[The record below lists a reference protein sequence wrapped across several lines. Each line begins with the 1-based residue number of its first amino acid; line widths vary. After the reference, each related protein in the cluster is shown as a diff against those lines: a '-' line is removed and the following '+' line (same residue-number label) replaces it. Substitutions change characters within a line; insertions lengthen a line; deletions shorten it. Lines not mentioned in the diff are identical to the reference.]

1 MQVND
6 GPMRGAFELLRK
18 LKPIHLCVALTVL
31 MLIRAT
37 YIVGQ
42 PEELRV
48 TFMPD
53 DAFYYFTLARNFAD
67 LGQWT
72 SDGGISHT
80 TGFHLLNAYVLA
92 AISWMGVKQLPEA
105 GLFINTLA
113 GIASC
118 WILTGL
124 TSRHFGRLP
133 ALLCAPIFTSYPYL
147 SGAVSGMEWG
157 FCLFFICAYLKALAP
172 VDRHLSA
179 WPPAWHALLWG
190 LLMELSRS
198 DAGLVA
204 AAMLIAATIFRKNK
218 GGVPLLWRAFTG
230 QIGALI
236 GLALTFVHTYTLRG
250 ALLTGSA
257 EVKHEWASKSSF
269 ADALRS
275 GYRLFL
281 QSAGLPRNTQGPIL
295 LALIACTAVFI
306 IWKIWRRRGIL
317 IAASQHEPPNA
328 PAITQPAITLSV
340 GALMACAGYFL
351 IFSQNAAV
359 LFWYSALIIPELAII
374 TAAIT
379 RALLATRNISL
390 IYAETFGALLL
401 ATLGLA
407 TSLNPIESHHQYM
420 RTAAQYV
427 STQSANSRFGSW
439 NAGIIGYYS
448 PRGMVINLD
457 GLVNDDVIPYIKIN
471 RLDAYITKSK
481 ICYLIDFEKAITRP
495 EAQRTGGFLS
505 QKFNNSIKNL
515 SSISNK
521 SEYLDSAMQVFEWDP
536 GNKDQRTPLRPAQ
549 SQETGTR

>member
-1 MQVND
+1 
-6 GPMRGAFELLRK
+6 MRGAFELIRK

-157 FCLFFICAYLKALAP
+157 LCLFFICAYLKALTP

-179 WPPAWHALLWG
+179 WPPAWHAFLWG

-204 AAMLIAATIFRKNK
+204 AAMLIAAIIFRKNK
-218 GGVPLLWRAFTG
+218 GGAPLLWRAFTG
-230 QIGALI
+230 LIGALI

-250 ALLTGSA
+250 SILTGSA
-257 EVKHEWASKSSF
+257 EVKHEWASKISF

-281 QSAGLPRNTQGPIL
+281 QTAGLPRNSQGSIL
-295 LALIACTAVFI
+295 LVLIACTVIFVL
-306 IWKIWRRRGIL
+306 WKIWRRHGIL
-317 IAASQHEPPNA
+317 IAACRHESPNA
-328 PAITQPAITLSV
+328 QAITQPAVTLSL
-340 GALMACAGYFL
+340 GSLIACVGYFF

-379 RALLATRNISL
+379 KALLATKNNSL
-390 IYAETFGALLL
+390 IYAETMGALLL
-401 ATLGLA
+401 VALELTK
-407 TSLNPIESHHQYM
+407 SPNPIEPHHQYM
-420 RTAAQYV
+420 REAAQYV
-427 STQSANSRFGSW
+427 SAQSANSRFGSW

-448 PRGMVINLD
+448 PRGKLINLD
-457 GLVNDDVIPYIKIN
+457 GLVNDDAIPYIKRN
-471 RLDAYITKSK
+471 ELDVYITKSK
-481 ICYLIDFEKAITRP
+481 VGYLIDFEKAVTRP

-505 QKFNNSIKNL
+505 QKFINSIKNP
-515 SSISNK
+515 SSISK
-521 SEYLDSAMQVFEWDP
+521 KTDYLDSAMQVFEWTP
-536 GNKDQRTPLRPAQ
+536 GHTD
-549 SQETGTR
+549 

>member
-80 TGFHLLNAYVLA
+80 TGFHLLNAYALA
-92 AISWMGVKQLPEA
+92 AISWMGVQRLPEA

-118 WILTGL
+118 WILIGL
-124 TSRHFGRLP
+124 TSRHFGRFP

-157 FCLFFICAYLKALAP
+157 FCLFFICAYLKALTP
-172 VDRHLSA
+172 LDRHGSA
-179 WPPAWHALLWG
+179 WPPAWHAFLWG

-204 AAMLIAATIFRKNK
+204 AAMFMAALIFRKNK
-218 GGVPLLWRAFTG
+218 GMAPLLRRALIGLT
-230 QIGALI
+230 GALI
-236 GLALTFVHTYTLRG
+236 GLALTFAHTYTLRG
-250 ALLTGSA
+250 SLLTGSA
-257 EVKHEWASKSSF
+257 EVKHEWATKSSF
-269 ADALRS
+269 TDALRS

-281 QSAGLPRNTQGPIL
+281 QAAGLPRDSQGSIL
-295 LALIACTAVFI
+295 LALIACAAIFLA
-306 IWKIWRRRGIL
+306 WKIWQSRSML
-317 IAASQHEPPNA
+317 IATCQHEPPSPDA
-328 PAITQPAITLSV
+328 FTPPAIALSI
-340 GALMACAGYFL
+340 GALIACFGYFF

-359 LFWYSALIIPELAII
+359 LFWYSALIIPELTVI

-379 RALLATRNISL
+379 KILLANKNSSL
-390 IYAETFGALLL
+390 IYAEIFGALLL
-401 ATLGLA
+401 TTFGL
-407 TSLNPIESHHQYM
+407 TKSLSPIELHHQYM
-420 RTAAQYV
+420 HKAAQYV
-427 STQSANSRFGSW
+427 SAQSDSSRFGSW

-448 PRGMVINLD
+448 PRGKVINLD
-457 GLVNDDVIPYIKIN
+457 GLVNDDAIPYIKRN
-471 RLDAYITKSK
+471 ALDAYITKSK
-481 ICYLIDFEKAITRP
+481 VSHLIDFEKAVTRP

-505 QKFNNSIKNL
+505 SSFNQSIKDS
-515 SSISNK
+515 SSISPK
-521 SEYLDSAMQVFEWDP
+521 SEYLGSAMQVFEWAP
-536 GNKDQRTPLRPAQ
+536 GNKDQNTHH
-549 SQETGTR
+549 